1 MKLRNKKINYYHKM
15 SKKRIRIK
23 SLRNRKK
30 LTILRVLN
38 KSHKFKLKPLSLKWR
53 RLRLNNRQTILNKTK
68 KISIKRLKPRSRKT
82 FNKKKKNQLLFLYP
96 IPLIIE

>member
-15 SKKRIRIK
+15 LMKRIRIK

-30 LTILRVLN
+30 LIILRVLN
-38 KSHKFKLKPLSLKWR
+38 KSLKWR
-53 RLRLNNRQTILNKTK
+53 RVRFNNRQTILNKTK
-68 KISIKRLKPRSRKT
+68 KISIKRLKLRSRKT